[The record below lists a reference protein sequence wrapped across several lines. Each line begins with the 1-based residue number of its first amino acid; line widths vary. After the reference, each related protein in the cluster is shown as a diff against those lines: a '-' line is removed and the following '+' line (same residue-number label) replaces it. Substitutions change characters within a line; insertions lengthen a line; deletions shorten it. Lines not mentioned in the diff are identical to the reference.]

1 MLKSAQQQQLRK
13 WLLMRKWLVHIA
25 WNQVNH
31 WGVQPRSRLKKR
43 APPPSDLVRINV
55 DAAIIASSSSSAIGV
70 EFRNHIGTCLLAY
83 RKSFCGVSC
92 AGSIGSYYS
101 VFRRWIPGCI
111 QEIVYSE
118 LLSEWIEL
126 TLTKQK
132 KMKDKKGY
140 PDAMEGEVTTWFVL
154 QKDIILLF
162 YTSIIGRYLL

>member
-43 APPPSDLVRINV
+43 APPPSDLVCINV

-126 TLTKQK
+126 TLTKKNGRQ
-132 KMKDKKGY
+132 
-140 PDAMEGEVTTWFVL
+140 EGIPWWDGGRSYDLICSTDRYYTVVL
-154 QKDIILLF
+154 HI
-162 YTSIIGRYLL
+162 YNR